1 MEPPRIDT
9 AFGVLNIA
17 NERTINTES
26 LSVSVV
32 IPAHNEEETVAQV
45 VSDAYA
51 GLSVLKVPGDVTV
64 SASGCTDQTVR
75 RAKKAGATVV
85 EVPIGKGNALS
96 AGIAATSGDI
106 VCLIDG
112 DLQYFGDP
120 PLSALLTQPILS
132 GVADATISD
141 LYWRPLYPNMWQY
154 GFFVPAAGFLLP
166 EILPKVG
173 STPWSG
179 QRAALRHLLTGE
191 LPGDYKVD
199 LHLLLHWN
207 QYAER
212 LRSLVADDW
221 TNPQRPKPELML
233 ADSKLLFERAV
244 EIGRIPEAKRD
255 AFSEWTEKIY
265 QHMAQYRHGVHDPQ
279 EFERA
284 LLVQSIEELRRLM
297 L

>member
-9 AFGVLNIA
+9 AFGVLDIA
-17 NERTINTES
+17 NERTINTER

-45 VSDAYA
+45 ISDAYA
-51 GLSVLKVPGDVTV
+51 GLSLLPVQGDVTV
-64 SASGCTDQTVR
+64 SASGCTDQTVE

-85 EVPIGKGNALS
+85 EAPTGKGNALS

-106 VCLIDG
+106 ICLIDG

-120 PLSALLTQPILS
+120 PLSALLTQPILN
-132 GVADATISD
+132 GIADATISD
-141 LYWRPLYPNMWQY
+141 LYWRPLYPNMWQC

-179 QRAALRHLLTGE
+179 QRAALRHLWPDE

-207 QYAER
+207 QHAER
-212 LRSLVADDW
+212 LRPLVADDW
-221 TNPQRPKPELML
+221 TNPQRPKPELMI
-233 ADSKLLFERAV
+233 ADSKLLIDHAV
-244 EIGRIPEAKRD
+244 EKGRIPEARRD
-255 AFSEWTEKIY
+255 AFSEWTEKV
-265 QHMAQYRHGVHDPQ
+265 HECMAQYRHGVHDPQ
-279 EFERA
+279 EFEHA
-284 LLVQSIEELRRLM
+284 LLVQSIEELHRLM